1 MMALEQALA
10 DALEGEVRFDK
21 LSRAVYSTDA
31 SVYQILPA
39 GVVIPRS
46 EEDVV
51 TALRIC
57 REHGVPITAR
67 GGGTSQSGQAVGAGI
82 QLDFSKYMRRVLEV
96 DPDRRRVRVEPG
108 IVLAELNHHLEPY
121 GLELPLDLS
130 TASRATIGGM
140 IANNSSGTR
149 SIVYGPT
156 IDYVLELRVLLSDG
170 SIATMHPMEP
180 VEVEGKCRQEDLEG
194 RCYRRVRDLA
204 AEHAQEI
211 ARRYPKILRR
221 VGGYNLDKF
230 VPSDGSSADGAAE
243 GKGAGGGPIPG
254 AEGRHGGDH
263 RHPPARPL
271 GGGVDGPEPPGD
283 DPGQDRVRAPS
294 GLHRR

>member
-1 MMALEQALA
+1 MIALEQALA

-46 EEDVV
+46 QEDVV
-51 TALRIC
+51 AALRIC

-82 QLDFSKYMRRVLEV
+82 QLDFPKYMRRVLEV

-108 IVLAELNHHLEPY
+108 IVLAELNHHLEPH

-149 SIVYGPT
+149 SIVYGST
-156 IDYVLELRVLLSDG
+156 IDYVLELRVLLADG
-170 SIATMHPMEP
+170 SIVTMHPMEL
-180 VEVEGKCRQEDLEG
+180 VEV
-194 RCYRRVRDLA
+194 
-204 AEHAQEI
+204 
-211 ARRYPKILRR
+211 
-221 VGGYNLDKF
+221 
-230 VPSDGSSADGAAE
+230 
-243 GKGAGGGPIPG
+243 
-254 AEGRHGGDH
+254 
-263 RHPPARPL
+263 
-271 GGGVDGPEPPGD
+271 
-283 DPGQDRVRAPS
+283 
-294 GLHRR
+294 